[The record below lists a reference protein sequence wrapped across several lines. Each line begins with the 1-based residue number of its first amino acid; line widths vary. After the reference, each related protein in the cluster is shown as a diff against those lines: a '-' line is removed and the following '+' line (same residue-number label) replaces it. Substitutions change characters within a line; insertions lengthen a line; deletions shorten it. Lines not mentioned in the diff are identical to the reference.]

1 MIELKELNLS
11 QNKISHIKQVKNMP
25 NLDQLNLNQ
34 NPIALIFPDAFTQ
47 TNELGTLMLDKV
59 LLKNPL

>member
-34 NPIALIFPDAFTQ
+34 NPISLIFPDAFTQ